1 MPQKKRPVA
10 PDDILK
16 LRIVGAPQV
25 APNGDKIVFS
35 LMIVDRETN
44 KYHRHLW
51 IMDFDDGPPRQ
62 FTFGELSDSSPLWSP
77 DGKQIAFIRTRD
89 KVSQIHLIS
98 ADGGEARPLTK
109 LEPGVISGLSWS
121 PDSEK
126 LAFSYH
132 PKDKGDPKDPEK
144 APAVRHITRLRYQEQ
159 GYGFLDAE
167 RDHIYVL
174 NVADGK
180 LTQLTEGDFDDQ
192 TPAWSPDGKTIA
204 FVSNRHPDA
213 DYRLLE
219 EDIWVVPAGGGNPK
233 ALPAPKGP
241 KALPS
246 WSPDGTT
253 LAYFGHAH
261 PEDSWGTRNM
271 HLWVVPIKRSEAHE
285 ARAAKDLM
293 PSFDRTV
300 GDATISDTRSSH
312 GPGTPP
318 LWSTDGRY
326 IYTLASDRGS
336 CQLYRVPVKGG
347 EPEPLTSGTHQ
358 VMGASLARRGELATL
373 SIADPLNPGDVY
385 VVSGLKPG
393 SMPKQRTAL
402 NQELFHELA
411 LSEPEEFEFNS
422 ADGTAVQGW
431 LLKPP
436 GFDRKKKYP
445 LVLEIHGGPHGQ
457 YGHSFFHEFQLLAAQ
472 GYVVLYTN
480 PRGSQGAGEAFA
492 RAILNDWGNLD
503 YQDIM
508 AGVDTVLQ
516 QGFID
521 EKRMGVC
528 GGSYGGYMTN
538 WIVGHTHRFRAG
550 ITMRSVTNLYSMVGT
565 SDIGYEDHR
574 EFGVHPWEDPER
586 YWKQSPIA
594 YVKNIKTPLLVI
606 HSEDDRR
613 CPIEQAEQLYIF
625 LKAQK
630 REVEFLRFPEET
642 HELSRSGRPDRRVI
656 RLEHIIRWF
665 EKYLKEQK

>member
-16 LRIVGAPQV
+16 LRIIGAPQV
-25 APNGDKIVFS
+25 APNGAKIIFP
-35 LMIVDRETN
+35 LMIVDREAN
-44 KYHRHLW
+44 KYYQHLW
-51 IMDFDDGPPRQ
+51 MMDFDDGPPRQ
-62 FTFGELSDSSPLWSP
+62 FTFGALTDGSPLWSP
-77 DGKQIAFIRTRD
+77 EGRGIAFIRTAE
-89 KVSQIHLIS
+89 KISQIYLIP

-109 LEPGVISGLSWS
+109 LEPGPISGLCWS
-121 PDSEK
+121 PDSKK

-132 PKDKGDPKDPEK
+132 SKDNGDPKDPEK
-144 APAVRHITRLRYQEQ
+144 PPAVRQITRLRYQEQ
-159 GYGFLDAE
+159 GYGFLDAA
-167 RDHIYVL
+167 RDHIFVL

-192 TPAWSPDGKTIA
+192 MPAWSPDGQQIA
-204 FVSNRHPDA
+204 FVSNRQPDA

-219 EDIWVVPAGGGNPK
+219 EDIWLVPASGGTPQ

-241 KALPS
+241 KALPR
-246 WSPDGTT
+246 WSPDGAQI
-253 LAYFGHAH
+253 AYFGHAH

-285 ARAAKDLM
+285 ARTAKDLI

-300 GDATISDTRSSH
+300 GDATITDTRSSH

-318 LWSTDGRY
+318 LWSADGKH

-336 CQLYRVPVKGG
+336 CQLYRVPAKGG
-347 EPEPLTSGTHQ
+347 EPEPLTSGAHQ
-358 VMGASLARRGELATL
+358 VMSASLAQAGGGAALA
-373 SIADPLNPGDVY
+373 IADPLNPGDLY
-385 VVSGLKPG
+385 ILSDLKPG
-393 SMPKQRTAL
+393 AQPKKRTAL
-402 NQELFHELA
+402 NQELFIELT
-411 LSEPEEFEFNS
+411 LSEPEEFEYAS
-422 ADGTAVQGW
+422 GDGTMVQGW

-436 GFDRKKKYP
+436 NFNRAKRYP

-472 GYVVLYTN
+472 GYIVLYTN
-480 PRGSQGAGEAFA
+480 PRGSQGAGEAFT

-508 AGVDTVLQ
+508 AGVDVVLK

-521 EKRMGVC
+521 EKRTGVC

-538 WIVGHTHRFRAG
+538 WIVGHTNRFRAAV
-550 ITMRSVTNLYSMVGT
+550 TMRSVTNLYSMVGT

-574 EFGVHPWEDPER
+574 EFGAHPWDDPER

-594 YVKNIKTPLLVI
+594 YVKSIETPLLII

-613 CPIEQAEQLYIF
+613 CPIEQAEQLYVF

-630 REVEFLRFPEET
+630 REVEFLRFPEEN

-656 RLEHIIRWF
+656 RLEQILRWF